1 MSPTCRF
8 CGIILTE
15 MMSSHFDV
23 ISSRR
28 NGTVFVRKSFTVEE
42 YPEELQTK
50 VYLLKH
56 FERYIMDRLYGEYD
70 YTFEDTEKTKGMIW
84 VQNYLR
90 MKQVIVFK
98 LSHDVLQVRSMITT
112 DDFFSCFSSSIFM
125 IIPKSFSPPP
135 ASS

>member
-1 MSPTCRF
+1 MSCYRSD
-8 CGIILTE
+8 E
-15 MMSSHFDV
+15 SSSHFDV

-28 NGTVFVRKSFTVEE
+28 NGSVFVKKSYTVDE
-42 YPEELQTK
+42 YPEDLQPK

-70 YTFEDTEKTKGMIW
+70 YTFEDTGKTKGMAW

-98 LSHDVLQVRSMITT
+98 LSHDVLQVWWTFYMYMTLSHLGL
-112 DDFFSCFSSSIFM
+112 SSSTST
-125 IIPKSFSPPP
+125 IIQK
-135 ASS
+135 